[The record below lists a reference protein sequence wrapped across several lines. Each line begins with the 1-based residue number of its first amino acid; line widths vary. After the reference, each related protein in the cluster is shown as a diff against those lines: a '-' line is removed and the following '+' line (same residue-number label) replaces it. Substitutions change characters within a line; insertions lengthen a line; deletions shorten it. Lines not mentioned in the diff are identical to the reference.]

1 MSLPQARFPRQEP
14 SVAPKTAL
22 TGVAPVMAEPLKW
35 QSAVKSTE
43 STPLRTV
50 LAIVFGLLAVGFLVV
65 ASWAGAWAIYSLQPL
80 GGGLAL
86 IMLGLSIVSVY
97 EACAVWPRSRLETVS
112 EIANAAFMAH
122 RFIWVGVYLG
132 IVLIAGLLTMHFTRL
147 VQPDWALL
155 GVSVLVFINGAL
167 IAYWFEWLP

>member
-1 MSLPQARFPRQEP
+1 MSLPQARFPRQAPGVELEMAGAREDVLLEP
-14 SVAPKTAL
+14 AQ
-22 TGVAPVMAEPLKW
+22 W

-50 LAIVFGLLAVGFLVV
+50 VGIVFCVLTVGLFGVAV
-65 ASWAGAWAIYSLQPL
+65 WAVLWAIQSLQPL
-80 GGGLAL
+80 GGGLVL
-86 IMLGLSIVSVY
+86 IVLGLSIATAY
-97 EACAVWPRSRLETVS
+97 EASAVWPGSHRRTIS
-112 EIANAAFMAH
+112 EIAHAAFMAN
-122 RFIWVGVYLG
+122 RFIWVGIYLS

-155 GVSVLVFINGAL
+155 AATVLVFVNGAL